1 VIIPSGLAVIDK
13 PAGLSS
19 FAALG
24 PLKRR
29 LNTSKLGHTGTLDP
43 FATGVLVV
51 LVGPYSH
58 LAPVFSRL
66 DKRYRATLRLG
77 VETDTLDPEGKVV
90 EELPPPSRA
99 ALEAVLG
106 QFRGDILQ
114 RPPAYS
120 ALHVGGK
127 RAYERARAGE
137 DLELPPRPVSVFELE
152 LESFEGDRAV
162 VSMRC
167 SSGTYVRS
175 LARDLGRA
183 AGSCASLSA
192 LERSSIGPFAL
203 DSAVLAEAFDPG
215 RDLRLLEPG
224 LAASLGLGAARLPDS
239 AFKSFQNG
247 GVLESAALEKLCPS
261 SGSATAVFDSKGVFI
276 GLVDASGQ
284 RLVYHFVVRREA

>member
-1 VIIPSGLAVIDK
+1 MTPAGLAVIDK

-24 PLKRR
+24 PLKRS

-90 EELPPPSRA
+90 EELPPPSQA

-106 QFRGDILQ
+106 QFRGAILQ

-120 ALHVGGK
+120 ALHVDGK

-137 DLELPPRPVSVFELE
+137 EMDLPPRPVTIHELE

-162 VSMRC
+162 ISMRC

-183 AGSCASLSA
+183 AGSCASLSS

-224 LAASLGLGAARLPDS
+224 LAVALGLGAARLPDS
-239 AFKSFQNG
+239 AFKAFQNG
-247 GVLESAALEKLCPS
+247 GAVESSALEGLSPPCGS
-261 SGSATAVFDSKGVFI
+261 STAVFDSRGAFI
-276 GLVDASGQ
+276 GLVDASGK
-284 RLVYHFVVRREA
+284 RLAYRFVLRREA